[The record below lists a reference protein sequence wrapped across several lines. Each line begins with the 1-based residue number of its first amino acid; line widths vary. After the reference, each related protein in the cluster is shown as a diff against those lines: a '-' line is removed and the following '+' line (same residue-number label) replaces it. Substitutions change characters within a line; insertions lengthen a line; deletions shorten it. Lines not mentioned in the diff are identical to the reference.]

1 MNKVEVVDFYGYPLK
16 VNRYVLTP
24 SVETEQLISKTINN
38 LSDFKNPRIADIGT
52 GSGCIGIALKKE
64 INCEVT
70 LVDISNKAL
79 EIAKDNALENG
90 AEVELLL
97 GSFLEPLTDKYDCII
112 SNPMYLSYGD
122 DVAEIVARSEP
133 VIAHYSGTDG
143 LACYDAILS
152 KARGHLKK
160 KFLIAF
166 QLGETPIIP
175 LQKKIKQ
182 YFPNA
187 LVWIEKDM
195 NKKDMFIF
203 IKEG

>member
-1 MNKVEVVDFYGYPLK
+1 MEDVIFKTAIAAIVSDDYCESDIKTLK
-16 VNRYVLTP
+16 EYLNVLTKKEH
-24 SVETEQLISKTINN
+24 S
-38 LSDFKNPRIADIGT
+38 
-52 GSGCIGIALKKE
+52 LKKE
-64 INCEVT
+64 IECNVT
-70 LVDISNKAL
+70 LVDISNKAI
-79 EIAKDNALENG
+79 EVAEENAKEND

-97 GSFLEPLTDKYDCII
+97 GSFLEPLKGKYDCII

-152 KARGHLKK
+152 NAREHLKK

-166 QLGETPIIP
+166 QLGTTPIIP
-175 LQKKIKQ
+175 LKKKIKK
-182 YFPNA
+182 YFPHA
-187 LVWIEKDM
+187 EVWIEQDM
-195 NKKDMFIF
+195 KKRDMFIF

>member
-1 MNKVEVVDFYGYPLK
+1 MKDIELVDFYGYPLK

-24 SVETEQLISKTINN
+24 SIETEQLISKTIKH
-38 LSDFKNPRIADIGT
+38 LADFSNPKIADIGT

-64 INCEVT
+64 IECDVT
-70 LVDISNKAL
+70 LVDISHKAL
-79 EIAKDNALENG
+79 EVAEKNALDNE
-90 AEVELLL
+90 ADVELLL
-97 GSFLEPLTDKYDCII
+97 GSFLSPLKGKYDCII

-143 LACYDAILS
+143 LACYDAIL
-152 KARGHLKK
+152 KDARLHLKK

-166 QLGETPIIP
+166 QLGQTPIIP
-175 LQKKIKQ
+175 LKKKIKQ

-187 LVWIEKDM
+187 QVWIEQDM
-195 NKKDMFIF
+195 NKKDMYIF

>member
-1 MNKVEVVDFYGYPLK
+1 MNKVETVDFYGYPLK

-38 LSDFKNPRIADIGT
+38 LIDFDNPKIADIGT

-64 INCEVT
+64 IECEVT
-70 LVDISNKAL
+70 LVDISHKAL
-79 EIAKDNALENG
+79 EIAEENAKDNE

-97 GSFLEPLTDKYDCII
+97 GSFLSPLTGKYDCIV

-143 LACYDAILS
+143 LACYDAIL
-152 KARGHLKK
+152 KDARKHLNK

-175 LQKKIKQ
+175 LQRKIKQ
-182 YFPNA
+182 YFPKA
-187 LVWIEKDM
+187 KVWLEKDI
-195 NKKDMFIF
+195 NKRDMYIF

>member
-1 MNKVEVVDFYGYPLK
+1 MGRTETVDFYGYPLK

-38 LSDFKNPRIADIGT
+38 LIDFDNPKIADIGT

-64 INCEVT
+64 IKCDVT

-79 EIAKDNALENG
+79 EIAEENAKENE
-90 AEVELLL
+90 ADVELLL
-97 GSFLEPLTDKYDCII
+97 GSFLTPLTEKYDCII

-143 LACYDAILS
+143 LACYDAIL
-152 KARGHLKK
+152 KDARKCLKK

-187 LVWIEKDM
+187 NVWIEKDI
-195 NKKDMFIF
+195 NKRDMYIF

>member
-1 MNKVEVVDFYGYPLK
+1 MNKNKVVDFYGYPLK

-38 LSDFKNPRIADIGT
+38 LSDFKNPKIADIGT
-52 GSGCIGIALKKE
+52 GSGCIGISLKKE
-64 INCEVT
+64 IECNVT

-79 EIAKDNALENG
+79 EVAEENAKEND

-97 GSFLEPLTDKYDCII
+97 GSFLEPLKGKYDCII

-152 KARGHLKK
+152 NAREHLKK

-166 QLGETPIIP
+166 QLGTTPIIP
-175 LQKKIKQ
+175 LKKKIKK
-182 YFPNA
+182 YFPKA
-187 LVWIEKDM
+187 EVWIEQDM
-195 NKKDMFIF
+195 KKRDMFIF